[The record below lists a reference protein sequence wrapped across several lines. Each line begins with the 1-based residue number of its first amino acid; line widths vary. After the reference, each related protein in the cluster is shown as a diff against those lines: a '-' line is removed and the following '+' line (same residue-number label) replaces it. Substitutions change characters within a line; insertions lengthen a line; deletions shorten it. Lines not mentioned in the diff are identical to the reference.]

1 MQEYRVF
8 ILDEEDTDFI
18 QTDIENWGVYNN
30 YHTYILDDA
39 ERFTVQAETSGE
51 VFSLNGFQNA
61 LNREEINI
69 TNKFPVLSLLI
80 ELLIFPTF
88 YYLTK
93 TIQIDFKNLQIGF
106 SKNQLKYYL
115 LTFDISMA
123 FYFILLQIFSIFT
136 KPSSFI
142 E

>member
-69 TNKFPVLSLLI
+69 TNKLVYI
-80 ELLIFPTF
+80 T
-88 YYLTK
+88 
-93 TIQIDFKNLQIGF
+93 N
-106 SKNQLKYYL
+106 KY
-115 LTFDISMA
+115 
-123 FYFILLQIFSIFT
+123 
-136 KPSSFI
+136 
-142 E
+142 